1 MAGSA
6 TSIEGHRSQ
15 LRERPLGAADQA
27 GYSPIGDY
35 ALIGDCHGAAL
46 VSRTGSVDWC
56 ALGRFDADPVCCR
69 ILDTRRGGFLAIQPA
84 ESFSVTR
91 AYVDGT
97 NILRT
102 TFLTETGKVEM
113 TDFMAVG
120 RHPSAGT
127 HNYTSLNAPGWLVRI
142 AECQSGRVPIRVRY
156 RPSVEFARRSAELS
170 AAPGRVSATGGPYLY
185 HDVPDFAVEGDTA
198 HADCVLSAG
207 ERHALVLTQTEAQA
221 AHPAAAAS
229 RLEAIT
235 RAFWE
240 EWIAYCRYRG
250 PHADAVH
257 RSALALKLLTYAPS
271 GAIVA
276 APTTSLPEGIGGVRN
291 WDYRYCWLR
300 DSAFTLYAL
309 AVLGYGGEGRRFS
322 EFLARVCAISYPDL
336 QIMYGVDAETD
347 LDEEILDHLSG
358 YRDSRPV
365 RVGNAAYRQRQID
378 VYGEVLDWAYL
389 YRRLGGMLDST
400 GRKLLTVLA
409 DFVAANWREA
419 DAGLW
424 EMRAEPRQHVHGKI
438 MSWVAL
444 DRALRLLGANRL
456 WETERDAIA
465 ADVQQNGIDRHSAAL
480 VQAYGFPVPDAALL
494 LTPLLGFPL
503 PVETLQATVD
513 FVERHLRDG
522 IFVHRY
528 LADDGL
534 PGEEGAFLICSFW
547 LVDALLFLNRGEE
560 AEALFEQLL
569 ACGNDV
575 GLFSEEFDRNGDE
588 LLGNFPQAFTHL
600 GLIGAASHLEL
611 FQRHG
616 PEALRGT
623 HADRARRLVTAT
635 LGWRGIWAAMR
646 TSGRVGRVRS
656 SKRSVLPTALVR

>member
-1 MAGSA
+1 ML
-6 TSIEGHRSQ
+6 Q
-15 LRERPLGAADQA
+15 LDSEPARRAHTGTESDYP
-27 GYSPIGDY
+27 PIGDY

-46 VSRTGSVDWC
+46 VSRAGSVDWC

-69 ILDTRRGGFLAIQPA
+69 ILDARRGGFLAVQPA
-84 ESFSVTR
+84 EPHSVTR

-102 TFLTETGKVEM
+102 TFLTETGKVEI
-113 TDFMAVG
+113 TDFMPVG
-120 RHPSAGT
+120 RRSSAGT
-127 HNYTSLNAPGWLVRI
+127 HNYTDLNAPGWLVRI
-142 AECQSGRVPIRVRY
+142 AECQSGRVPIRIRY
-156 RPSVEFARRSAELS
+156 RPSVEFGRRAAELR
-170 AAPGRVSATGGPYLY
+170 AAPGEVASLGGPYLY
-185 HDVPDFAVEGDTA
+185 HDLPDFAVDGDTA
-198 HADCVLSAG
+198 RSERVLNAG
-207 ERHALVLTQTEAQA
+207 DRHALVLTRTEAQA

-229 RLEAIT
+229 RLEAVT

-240 EWIAYCRYRG
+240 EWIAYCRYQG
-250 PHADAVH
+250 PHSEAVR

-271 GAIVA
+271 GAIIA
-276 APTTSLPEGIGGVRN
+276 APTTSLPERIGGVRN

-322 EFLARVCAISYPDL
+322 EFLARVCAVSYPEL
-336 QIMYGVDAETD
+336 QIMYGIDAETD
-347 LDEEILDHLSG
+347 LREQILDHLSG

-389 YRRLGGMLDST
+389 YRRLGGRIDAK
-400 GRKLLTVLA
+400 GRLLLKVLA
-409 DFVAANWREA
+409 DFVAANWREP

-444 DRALRLLGANRL
+444 DRALRLLGGDPL
-456 WETERDAIA
+456 WETERDAIV
-465 ADVQQNGIDRHSAAL
+465 ADVRENGIDRRSAAL
-480 VQAYGFPVPDAALL
+480 VQAYGYPVPDAALL
-494 LTPLLGFPL
+494 LTPLLGFPVS
-503 PVETLQATVD
+503 VETLQATVD
-513 FVERHLRDG
+513 LIERHLRDG

-528 LADDGL
+528 LGDDGL
-534 PGEEGAFLICSFW
+534 PGDEGAFLICSFW

-560 AEALFEQLL
+560 AQALFQQLL
-569 ACGNDV
+569 DCGNDV
-575 GLFSEEFDRNGDE
+575 GLFSEEFDGE
-588 LLGNFPQAFTHL
+588 EHALLGNFPQAFTHL

-611 FQRHG
+611 FQQYG

-623 HADRARRLVTAT
+623 HADRARRVVTAT

-646 TSGRVGRVRS
+646 ASGRVGRLRS
-656 SKRSVLPTALVR
+656 SKQSVMPIGMGG